1 MGRGAEHRQCSETG
15 HADRT
20 QGSEGA
26 SGKAQDI
33 PRLSLS
39 HSGLLLTDF
48 FWTKLCSFKRESEGC
63 DM

>member
-1 MGRGAEHRQCSETG
+1 MGNGEGGGTRTVV
-15 HADRT
+15 DRT
-20 QGSEGA
+20 QGSAGA
-26 SGKAQDI
+26 SGRAQDI

-39 HSGLLLTDF
+39 HSGLLLTGF